1 MTTTPTE
8 IHSIIA
14 KILPGGTQITPPTIT
29 LLYYLRDQA
38 ATRVE
43 TNLPTPDAL
52 TICNSALKGQPL
64 DDLLRQEIRKTLI
77 SKGSTIDLSK
87 IPYVKIPTDTLKLIA
102 KHQSGICLEYI
113 VQSPIHANT
122 LLANSWECKGHK
134 LTKAQKQQIAQEL
147 KEATQHQNPY
157 IILVY
162 YLNKFINKYS

>member
-1 MTTTPTE
+1 MRAVPGR
-8 IHSIIA
+8 
-14 KILPGGTQITPPTIT
+14 IL
-29 LLYYLRDQA
+29 
-38 ATRVE
+38 
-43 TNLPTPDAL
+43 
-52 TICNSALKGQPL
+52 CL
-64 DDLLRQEIRKTLI
+64 DRGRARRRGCGLCEGAGD
-77 SKGSTIDLSK
+77 GSK